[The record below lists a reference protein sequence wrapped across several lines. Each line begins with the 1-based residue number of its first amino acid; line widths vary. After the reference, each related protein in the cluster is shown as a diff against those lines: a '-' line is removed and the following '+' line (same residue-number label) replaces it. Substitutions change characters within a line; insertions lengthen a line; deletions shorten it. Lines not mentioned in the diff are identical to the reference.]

1 MTGARAYGRPFLCRS
16 TKKEKHA
23 AQNWR
28 KWSKR
33 YKKSKMEQ
41 AAQKN
46 IKWSKRHKKI
56 IYLKPYF
63 FPLLSMR

>member
-1 MTGARAYGRPFLCRS
+1 
-16 TKKEKHA
+16 
-23 AQNWR
+23 
-28 KWSKR
+28 
-33 YKKSKMEQ
+33 MEQ